1 MYIDYA
7 IYSFFSRHSIYLGT
21 LADKNPRPFLQFEIF
36 AFSYFF
42 DLRLVLY
49 IIGSY
54 ADFIPLYTRSVI
66 SF

>member
-36 AFSYFF
+36 TFSYFF
-42 DLRLVLY
+42 
-49 IIGSY
+49 
-54 ADFIPLYTRSVI
+54 
-66 SF
+66 